1 MDLGSLADDELAAR
15 FRDGDAA
22 AFDALL
28 GRYSGPIYSF
38 ALRFLGNAEDAQDA
52 AQQTFIQAFEFLP
65 ASRGDGSLRPWLF
78 QVARNKCIDL
88 IRKRRTLPIS
98 SIERQEPE
106 SAQIDPED
114 VAHLPAELYE
124 RSELQQLLQDAI
136 ASLPLR
142 SREVVLMRY
151 VGDLT
156 FGEIGRSLGMPENTA
171 KTLFQRAK
179 VQLRV
184 HLRKRL

>member
-1 MDLGSLADDELAAR
+1 MDLGSLSDDELAAR

-22 AFDALL
+22 AFEVLL

-78 QVARNKCIDL
+78 QVTRNKCIDL
-88 IRKRRTLPIS
+88 IRKRRTVPLS
-98 SIERQEPE
+98 SMERDGPE
-106 SAQIDPED
+106 STQIDPED
-114 VAHLPAELYE
+114 MAPLPADVYE
-124 RSELQQLLQDAI
+124 RSELQHLLQDAI

-142 SREVVLMRY
+142 SREVALMRY
-151 VGDLT
+151 MGDLT
-156 FGEIGRSLGMPENTA
+156 FGEIGRALGMPENTA

-179 VQLRV
+179 AQLRV
-184 HLRKRL
+184 YLRKRL